1 VPSPEE
7 ERFEMYLK
15 QFRPIATPPLR
26 LETSGG
32 RIWHLLLIAV
42 PAAAAV
48 VLIAMAFSLHIPL
61 VQTTGMSRPRG
72 IATTTRLENRGPLT
86 LGSANAL
93 LATAP
98 SFPAVL
104 DDVWFH
110 AAAEA
115 PPIGDKTSAFSILS
129 KEKSKL

>member
-1 VPSPEE
+1 MPSPEE

-32 RIWHLLLIAV
+32 RMRHFFLIAA

-48 VLIAMAFSLHIPL
+48 MIALAVTLHIPL
-61 VQTTGMSRPRG
+61 VQTTGVSKPRG
-72 IATTTRLENRGPLT
+72 AASTAGLENRGPLT

-104 DDVWFH
+104 DDMWFH
-110 AAAEA
+110 PAAT
-115 PPIGDKTSAFSILS
+115 PPAGDKTSAFSILS